1 MTQPRASRPR
11 IAGVLLAAGSGKRFG
26 GPKALADTGD
36 GPWVLRALGTLTSL
50 EPLIVVVGAD
60 ACAVRALLPDG
71 VLAVENPD
79 FDSGMGSSLIA
90 GLRALTID
98 SAGAGPVDAAVIM
111 LVDLPDVP
119 TAAIDRVVQ
128 SALDAAAD
136 AAGSATKAWGLA
148 TDAVGPGVAAAGPE
162 AAGTDTT
169 PAAGDTESIEC
180 DEDRAA
186 AEKQGGAAQPGCGV
200 IHALRKSLA
209 RATFHGTPGH
219 PVLIGADH
227 VAGVI
232 EAAGGDRGARDYLA
246 THPVMPVECGDL
258 AGGEDVDRRPDP
270 AASPR

>member
-60 ACAVRALLPDG
+60 ASAVRALLPDG
-71 VLAVENPD
+71 VFAVENPE

-90 GLRALTID
+90 GLRALSTD
-98 SAGAGPVDAAVIM
+98 SIGAGPADAAVIM

-119 TAAIDRVVQ
+119 AAAIQRVV
-128 SALDAAAD
+128 DAAVRV
-136 AAGSATKAWGLA
+136 ATE
-148 TDAVGPGVAAAGPE
+148 AAAGPE
-162 AAGTDTT
+162 AAGTDKT
-169 PAAGDTESIEC
+169 PAAKDTESIEC

-186 AEKQGGAAQPGCGV
+186 AEKQGGAARPGCGV
-200 IHALRKSLA
+200 IHALRQSLA

-270 AASPR
+270 AVSPR